1 MRNSDI
7 RGLYYITHIDNIPS
21 ILERGILSHEKIT
34 AERISYTRI
43 YDSSIVESR
52 RSILT
57 PARKSLWHYANLF
70 FQPRNPMLYR
80 LIDKIGRQ
88 NLAVLRAS
96 NTVLQEQGIF
106 ITDGI
111 AANSST
117 HIYPQPEGLEIL
129 QTQQAIIQST
139 KWISWK
145 GNEQLRLK
153 LMAECLVPNQVE
165 PEYIQWF
172 IIADHVVA
180 DTLQARLSAPNIQKL
195 LVAGN
200 VESDIFTPPF

>member
-7 RGLYYITHIDNIPS
+7 RGPYYITHINNLPS

-80 LIDKIGRQ
+80 LIDEIGRQ

-180 DTLQARLSAPNIQKL
+180 DALQARLSAPNIQKL